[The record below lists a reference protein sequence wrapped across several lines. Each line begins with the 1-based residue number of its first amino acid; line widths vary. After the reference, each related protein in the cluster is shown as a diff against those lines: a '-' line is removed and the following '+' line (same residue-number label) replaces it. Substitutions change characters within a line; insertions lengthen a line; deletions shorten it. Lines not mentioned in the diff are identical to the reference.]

1 MTYKIAAY
9 LRLSKEEYSNEKELK
24 DLNRIVTMYLDY
36 AEFQAENHNAM
47 SMKDWVE
54 KLNAFLQFNGK
65 EILPSEKEFAY
76 KMKLEALTHQGK
88 RTDLTSAQLG
98 EKLESKYSVQLL
110 AEEVGD
116 SRSQI
121 QRFIRLTALI
131 LELLDLVDEK
141 QIALSP
147 AVELSF
153 LKDEEQ
159 YAVLDCIECNVA
171 TPSHA
176 QAIRLKKMSQEET
189 LTTDEI
195 EDILSEEKPNQIP
208 KMKFNA
214 DRIRNVLPKTVDITL
229 VGQKRHIFLA
239 KQSSSKGVSV
249 DLTGLKPGNHK
260 VTLKYSQK
268 LKSLNYKLDPSQVT
282 VTIYNKESD
291 TRSLTYDLLH
301 QDSLDSKLYIDN
313 VELDR
318 TDVIVKDAKY
328 KLDKVATVKALIDV
342 TKFPNAKNFN
352 AGTFSLKDVPLV
364 AYDTNGKIIDVE
376 IVPKTVSAKITITSP
391 SKEVPIKIVPSGKV
405 AFGKAIKSID
415 SSISSAVV
423 YGDADAVNKIQ
434 QLEVEIDVKDLKN
447 DKEYNVTLKKPSGIT
462 DLSVNTVKINVT
474 IDNSITKEFN
484 NISVSAENLASGIK
498 AQAMSLE
505 DSKITVIVEG
515 SEDVINNLDP
525 TAIKAYV
532 DLKNTGV
539 GEHEVEVNVTGSD
552 LKLTYKTKT
561 KKVKI
566 KITQE

>member
-1 MTYKIAAY
+1 MKKMFSKIGRIFHHIGTFFDKILITPITKLILKITGFFKDNAKSID
-9 LRLSKEEYSNEKELK
+9 RLMGRKSTLLVISLLLAFGVFVIIDKESNVII
-24 DLNRIVTMYLDY
+24 DQY
-36 AEFQAENHNAM
+36 AEILYNQPVTAVYNEELYV
-47 SMKDWVE
+47 VE
-54 KLNAFLQFNGK
+54 G
-65 EILPSEKEFAY
+65 
-76 KMKLEALTHQGK
+76 
-88 RTDLTSAQLG
+88 
-98 EKLESKYSVQLL
+98 
-110 AEEVGD
+110 
-116 SRSQI
+116 
-121 QRFIRLTALI
+121 
-131 LELLDLVDEK
+131 
-141 QIALSP
+141 
-147 AVELSF
+147 
-153 LKDEEQ
+153 
-159 YAVLDCIECNVA
+159 
-171 TPSHA
+171 
-176 QAIRLKKMSQEET
+176 
-189 LTTDEI
+189 
-195 EDILSEEKPNQIP
+195 
-208 KMKFNA
+208 
-214 DRIRNVLPKTVDITL
+214 LPKTVDITL

-239 KQSSSKGVSV
+239 KQSPSKGVSV

-260 VTLKYSQK
+260 VTLKYSQR
-268 LKSLNYKLDPSQVT
+268 LKSLDYKLDPSQVT

-318 TDVIVKDAKY
+318 TDVIVKGAKY
-328 KLDKVATVKALIDV
+328 KLDKVASVKALIDV
-342 TKFPNAKNFN
+342 TKFPNAKNLN
-352 AGTFSLKDVPLV
+352 AGTLSLKDVPLV

-415 SSISSAVV
+415 SSISSVVV

-474 IDNSITKEFN
+474 IDDSITKEFN
-484 NISVSAENLASGIK
+484 NISVSAENLSSGLK

-525 TAIKAYV
+525 TTIKAYV

-552 LKLTYKTKT
+552 LKLTYKPKT